1 CSIHSFPTRR
11 SSDLDIAISSI
22 KINEP
27 EIHYAQFFEKPKDSI
42 SSRPENQK
50 NIVIKSFEIEGGKL
64 YFSDS
69 QDKKN
74 KIIEVDNVDVSL
86 ENIQFN
92 SGTSL
97 SKIPFTYENLAV
109 KIDSLDYH
117 PNYVYHLH
125 TQQITFDNDNFH
137 IEEFRLTPKLS

>member
-74 KIIEVDNVDVSL
+74 KIIEVDNVDVRDRKSTRL
-86 ENIQFN
+86 N
-92 SGTSL
+92 SSH
-97 SKIPFTYENLAV
+97 V
-109 KIDSLDYH
+109 K
-117 PNYVYHLH
+117 
-125 TQQITFDNDNFH
+125 
-137 IEEFRLTPKLS
+137 